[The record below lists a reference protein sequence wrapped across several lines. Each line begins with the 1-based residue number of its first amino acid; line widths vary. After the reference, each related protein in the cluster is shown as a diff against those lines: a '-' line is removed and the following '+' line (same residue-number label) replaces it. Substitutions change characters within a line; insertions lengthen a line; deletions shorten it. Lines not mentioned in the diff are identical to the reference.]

1 MYGLV
6 IPVSPLPYETGTCLN
21 RRAGNAAWSHHK
33 ELNLCGPSLRETVDH
48 RIWWHRWP
56 SANRVPV
63 DSAIVSERL
72 PSLTSDRSPFLQPP
86 RRSGLRGVCAAGWLI
101 PTLFCSLAPLHR
113 RPLGGGGRGGVRTRG
128 AVTPD
133 ALAGRCTRRHAA
145 LPCPSARGLVL
156 AALVSGDAWASR
168 LAHTLAV
175 SLALGIVPPVLATLL
190 MSFLSVASR
199 HDWNLLWVT

>member
-86 RRSGLRGVCAAGWLI
+86 LGLGLRGVCAAGWLI
-101 PTLFCSLAPLHR
+101 QPSCVPSRRFTDDPWGVEEGGGIEPPSPFGGLGLATRHIAALSTFRGR
-113 RPLGGGGRGGVRTRG
+113 RPRIRTG
-128 AVTPD
+128 MP
-133 ALAGRCTRRHAA
+133 
-145 LPCPSARGLVL
+145 PGL
-156 AALVSGDAWASR
+156 SR
-168 LAHTLAV
+168 
-175 SLALGIVPPVLATLL
+175 
-190 MSFLSVASR
+190 
-199 HDWNLLWVT
+199 